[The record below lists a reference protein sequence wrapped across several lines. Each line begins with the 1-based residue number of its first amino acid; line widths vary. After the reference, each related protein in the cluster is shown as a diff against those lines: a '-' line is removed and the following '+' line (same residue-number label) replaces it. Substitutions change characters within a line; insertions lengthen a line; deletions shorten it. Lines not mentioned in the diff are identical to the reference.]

1 MAVGR
6 GSKRRRGEVANWNAR
21 ERDGGIHIY
30 VYTQVRIYACRK
42 GAKSIVDK
50 CKDCSR
56 TILREGMMIP
66 RIDSRGVV
74 VNAALEIKREKGKR
88 QRDLFERKGEC
99 NTRVSLMGF
108 VITGKFYSFIPL
120 AIVQP

>member
-1 MAVGR
+1 MAVG
-6 GSKRRRGEVANWNAR
+6 KEMA
-21 ERDGGIHIY
+21 EY
-30 VYTQVRIYACRK
+30 VYICVYTSTYIGACRK